1 MQRVL
6 QINLDEYFSQ
16 SVSIS
21 KTPMPENLK
30 SKLFS
35 CQLCKC
41 LQRKRRTCSL
51 KKLYYICFQIPP
63 MKYLFTNTKVAKSAS
78 ERSCQLKTLIKCTSY
93 AHPPPKKKKQKKNQQ
108 HPHLFSHITSHCTVE
123 SLTT

>member
-1 MQRVL
+1 MQREL

-93 AHPPPKKKKQKKNQQ
+93 PPKKINKTHKKTTTNNNT
-108 HPHLFSHITSHCTVE
+108 HTSLVISPLTVQ
-123 SLTT
+123 LNC